1 MIFNRLLLLFFL
13 NSAVTKWDLN
23 KHIQNVHKNDTYYCE
38 ECNFTCQKINQL
50 RSHMNNE
57 HVDVINIYQCHCC
70 MQEYRSGGTLS
81 RHLIKKHGF
90 QLPSGHVRFTYQQGT
105 DGIYRVQTTRI
116 ESLEVSE
123 QIMATPATDQTNTE
137 KTTYVL
143 NDVKKTEI
151 GYTISI
157 GASTS
162 VKKDEEMEK
171 SNQQIDIV
179 DSSSDNSIDM
189 QQENTFKGK
198 FESQNMP
205 EMNDSIST
213 STDFNTESNIDE
225 TNQTELK
232 SIDDFSVMKKYLKKK
247 NTKNK
252 IIIMV
257 DEVDEQGKLIRRET
271 RNANEYHL

>member
-1 MIFNRLLLLFFL
+1 
-13 NSAVTKWDLN
+13 
-23 KHIQNVHKNDTYYCE
+23 
-38 ECNFTCQKINQL
+38 
-50 RSHMNNE
+50 
-57 HVDVINIYQCHCC
+57 

-123 QIMATPATDQTNTE
+123 QIMATPANDQKDTE
-137 KTTYVL
+137 KISYVL

-151 GYTISI
+151 GYTITI

-162 VKKDEEMEK
+162 TVINDKQNNEIKIENLNK
-171 SNQQIDIV
+171 NIDLDV
-179 DSSSDNSIDM
+179 SSDSSIDL

-213 STDFNTESNIDE
+213 ATNEFKTEFKTELNIADD
-225 TNQTELK
+225 NKQTEFK
-232 SIDDFSVMKKYLKKK
+232 SIDNFSVMKKYLKKK

-252 IIIMV
+252 IIITV
-257 DEVDEQGKLIRRET
+257 DEVDGQGKLIRRET